1 MDYQG
6 NYFPKDK
13 DENESKTYRTIKGII
28 KWTMYGISFI
38 IYALIFYILI
48 ANRDS
53 DILERNFIKDVV
65 VNDFNAEDTVL
76 YQINTRVF
84 MNDDG
89 SLQTINVNYSDEFNL
104 LEIGIK
110 YNARKLTN
118 GAHTDALDYILYDNE
133 GNKYSLVNIVQ
144 DSSRRYGFARICF
157 SDIEID
163 LDSNDLRYDSEKPD
177 KPRSN
182 VTYYLDV
189 VRKTDNSKL
198 FSFEIYNN
206 KTTFTKTE
214 YTE

>member
-13 DENESKTYRTIKGII
+13 DENESKTYKTIKGIV

-53 DILERNFIKDVV
+53 DILEKNFMKDVV
-65 VNDFNAEDTVL
+65 DKDLNNENTVL
-76 YQINTRVF
+76 YQINTRIF

-89 SLQTINVNYSDEFNL
+89 SLQTMNVNYSKEYKL

-110 YNARKLTN
+110 YNAKKLTD
-118 GAHTDALDYILYDNE
+118 GAHADALDYILYDSE
-133 GNKYSLVNIVQ
+133 GKQYSLVNIVQ
-144 DSSRRYGFARICF
+144 DSSSRYGFARICF
-157 SDIEID
+157 SEVDID

-177 KPRSN
+177 KPRTGI
-182 VTYYLDV
+182 TYFLDV
-189 VRKTDNSKL
+189 VRKSDNNKL

-206 KTTFTKTE
+206 KTTFSKTE
-214 YTE
+214 YQD